1 MKKFGTPSGAGP
13 GSEKENVGLDGV
25 GTPPDPVPGAGL
37 VVFFFFLELC
47 FRVCGFLDLEPVA
60 LFGRFFFGAEWC
72 EGCWTL
78 LDGVVVFVG
87 GGVLC
92 EVVVVVDVVV
102 DDVVLGVVL
111 VVVGVE
117 EHDSVTDWTGPVAG
131 RWIEDSGV
139 PGGTFTV
146 NVSLAPPTSVT
157 VTTHVS
163 AEALGSAAIPGTA
176 SAVAAATATKSFRLL
191 STSA

>member
-1 MKKFGTPSGAGP
+1 M
-13 GSEKENVGLDGV
+13 
-25 GTPPDPVPGAGL
+25 
-37 VVFFFFLELC
+37 
-47 FRVCGFLDLEPVA
+47 
-60 LFGRFFFGAEWC
+60 FGRLFFGAEWC

-102 DDVVLGVVL
+102 DDEVVLGVVL
-111 VVVGVE
+111 VVVGVD